1 MNENNTPLLPAVEM
15 TYEAIKDNFA
25 YRRQAKLYLP
35 KSEKLGHG
43 GVVILCTPN
52 RSETMRVMNSGY
64 TTFYRSGYRCY
75 ATPTHFAERIG
86 VHTIRGNKRSE
97 YRKDFLEN
105 RSDKTIRF
113 VSEEELRKLDG
124 RSFIYDMGTM
134 NEVFFRYRLI
144 KSANY
149 LVKTYFDFF
158 NEKIKVVDESYTKR
172 IFYIPVASWFKDDPQ
187 LGIKKQNLNNPLSI
201 ILWCLY
207 KKPEYLSTFV
217 SEKFVLMV
225 VDENNG
231 DFIKIPMTEDMLNT
245 KTSRSIYMKLKNQF
259 RKMACFKVVEED
271 EDDEPQLPEEVKV
284 ELVEGMKRNLTGNT
298 NEKKPKE
305 EDPNIFNMDEKLGD
319 TLSDFDDTPDTNDE
333 DSEEPAESDTEQEI
347 NEEIDGVISAEVEN
361 SEIKTASDA
370 KAAQD
375 RAEHKIKSEVLAAK
389 FVPSYSA
396 EKTAQIEGYAKHQK
410 EVIEKQTIPEMKT
423 KIIDKSDFSKVIS
436 THNPNITQSKFA
448 NFEKSYVEKKLT
460 PDIINSVGVLSK
472 ADYPIFIESIDKVD
486 TSDAFNQK
494 ETWTFNL
501 VDEDGRKQRVVL
513 DIPKI
518 IDNNYVFLS
527 GNKKMILKQ
536 RINRPIVKIAP
547 DTVQICTW
555 YNKCMIQRYG
565 QAVDSKTI
573 ALKKYLSKNDAMY
586 KVIYGN
592 AKVRNKDYR
601 TSLAFDTLAKNIIEM
616 KIGGTRFIFDL
627 PKLQEEMAKV
637 GINEP
642 IILDD
647 QLACGITSG
656 KHVVRFAI
664 DGNNDTSGNSIED
677 VILSKMSDDERRKV
691 KGTSAGKRF
700 AFARMTIMAQKIPVI
715 FFMLFC
721 EGWTKTMEDCK
732 IPYEVYDNTKENRKK
747 DWGETMST
755 IETMDKIIVY
765 PKYPYE
771 NSLLLNGLHG
781 LPISSYTYEE
791 LDYKD
796 TYIDM
801 LSLFYSNSNMA
812 YNLDQFKNFL
822 LDDAS
827 IEMLKDFNQPYELV
841 PLFFYAVQLLV
852 NNQYVSDID
861 VSSMRIR
868 STEIIPQIAYQVV
881 VNAYGKYRKMA
892 GRKRA
897 GKISCPQGEVIKA
910 LLSSSLIDEYSVSNP
925 VKTLEKTHECT
936 VRGSTSEKGIT
947 LNGQNKT
954 NGMTMARRSYDQSMV
969 GVFGVTTS
977 PDAECGVKRVLT
989 VEPNITSTRGY
1000 IEVTPKSD
1008 VEGLNSANL
1017 FTFAESLTPPGV
1029 RHDDP
1034 QRSAMMKAQTS
1045 QMVMVDDATPVLI
1058 GNKVE
1063 TIVPY
1068 HMSGEF
1074 CFVAKQDGQIIDVK
1088 DGVYV
1093 VKYKDGTFDSFE
1105 TNPKIHKNAAEGMYT
1120 EVQFKCD
1127 HEKGYKFV
1135 KDEVLAT
1142 DPRSFTKNADD
1153 KGASMNIGV
1162 LCKVAIVSTYDIYE
1176 DSEPISK
1183 SLSERLGYWVI
1194 NMKPVSF
1201 HKGTYIE
1208 KMVKVGDHVGI
1219 GDPLVVF
1226 DANSGDE
1233 EIEAFLASIKGRDG
1247 IVQDLVESSQT
1258 TIKADE
1264 SGTIEDIRVYSTVP
1278 VEELSPTLQKIV
1290 KQYHAKID
1298 SKAKFLDKYKNKGD
1312 NAYYK
1317 CGQILSETTDV
1328 VESNFG
1334 VIKGTRVEDG
1344 VYIEFYIK
1352 HKDNIKKGDKNT
1364 NYCALKG
1371 VTSHVMPEGQEP
1383 WSEFRPD
1390 EEISA
1395 FVAPLSI
1402 LARKT
1407 PSIYFNLFG
1416 NKVLIEAKRKLKED
1430 YLK

>member
-1 MNENNTPLLPAVEM
+1 MSEIDNSQLIPAMEIAYGSIKENR
-15 TYEAIKDNFA
+15 TYM
-25 YRRQAKLYLP
+25 RQSKLYLP
-35 KSEKLGHG
+35 KNKHTGYD
-43 GVVILCTPN
+43 GVVVMFTPS
-52 RSETMRVMNSGY
+52 REASMDCMNSGFA
-64 TTFYRSGYRCY
+64 TFYMSGYRCY
-75 ATPTHFAERIG
+75 TTPTKFSTRIG
-86 VHTIRGNKRSE
+86 VRTIRANKRTE
-97 YRKDFLEN
+97 YRKDFMEN
-105 RSDKTIRF
+105 RTQKSIRF
-113 VSEEELRKLDG
+113 VSQEELKNLDG
-124 RSFIYDMGTM
+124 RSFIYDMGSWHQL
-134 NEVFFRYRLI
+134 FFQNRLI
-144 KSANY
+144 KSAKY
-149 LVKTYFDFF
+149 MVESYFLFIDD
-158 NEKIKVVDESYTKR
+158 KIKIVTESYTDR
-172 IFYIPVASWFKDDPQ
+172 IIYLPVKPWFAKDPS
-187 LGIKKQNLNNPLSI
+187 LGILKANLNNPLSMI
-201 ILWCLY
+201 MWSLY
-207 KKPEYLSTFV
+207 KKPELLKTLV
-217 SEKFVLMV
+217 SEKYTLLV
-225 VDENNG
+225 VDEENG
-231 DFIKIPMTEDMLNT
+231 EFVKIPMTSDMLNL
-245 KTSRSIYMKLKNQF
+245 KTSKSIYIKLKTQF
-259 RKMACFKVVEED
+259 KKMTFFRVIEED
-271 EDDEPQLPEEVKV
+271 EEIENPVAELKKDD
-284 ELVEGMKRNLTGNT
+284 LVEDMTRKLTGNT
-298 NEKKPKE
+298 TMKKSP
-305 EDPNIFNMDEKLGD
+305 MDDIDDSYREGSSID
-319 TLSDFDDTPDTNDE
+319 DYEDDTT
-333 DSEEPAESDTEQEI
+333 EETETDTEQEI
-347 NEEIDGVISAEVEN
+347 NEEIGEVISSEVYGNEDLTN
-361 SEIKTASDA
+361 GNTDPSEIQDTIEKKVKT
-370 KAAQD
+370 
-375 RAEHKIKSEVLAAK
+375 EVLMTK
-389 FVPSYSA
+389 FVPEYSA
-396 EKTAQIEGYAKHQK
+396 AKTAQIEEYAKHHN
-410 EVIEKQTIPEMKT
+410 EVIEKQTIAEMKT

-436 THNPNITQSKFA
+436 THNENIKQSKFV
-448 NFEKSYVEKKLT
+448 NFEKSYVEKKLK
-460 PDIINSVGVLSK
+460 PDIINSVGKLST

-501 VDEDGRKQRVVL
+501 IDEDGRKQRIVL

-555 YNKCMIQRYG
+555 YNKCMIQRHG

-573 ALKKYLSKNDAMY
+573 SLKKYISKNGDAY
-586 KVIYGN
+586 RIVYGN

-601 TSLAFDTLAKNIIEM
+601 TSLAFDALAKNIVEF
-616 KIGGTRFIFDL
+616 KVGTTRFILDL
-627 PKLQEEMAKV
+627 PKLQEVMKEA

-642 IILDD
+642 MIVDNM
-647 QLACGITSG
+647 LACGITSG
-656 KHVVRFAI
+656 KKVVRCSI
-664 DGNNDTSGNSIED
+664 DGNAESGDSIED
-677 VILSKMSDDERRKV
+677 VIISKMSDEERKKI
-691 KGTSAGKRF
+691 KGTNAGKRF
-700 AFARMTIMAQKIPVI
+700 AYARMTIMAQKIPVI

-721 EGWTKTMEDCK
+721 EGWTATMKDCG
-732 IPYEVYDNTKENRKK
+732 IPYEVYDNTKENRRKN
-747 DWGETMST
+747 WGENMST

-771 NSLLLNGLHG
+771 NSLLLNGLQG

-791 LDYKD
+791 LDSKD

-801 LSLFYSNSNMA
+801 LSLFYSNSNMS

-827 IEMLKDFNQPYELV
+827 IEMLRDFNQPTELV

-936 VRGSTSEKGIT
+936 VRGSTGEKGIT

-954 NGMTMARRSYDQSMV
+954 NGMTMARRAYDQSML
-969 GVFGVTTS
+969 GVFGITTS
-977 PDAECGVKRVLT
+977 PDGECGVKRTLT

-1000 IEVTPKSD
+1000 IEVTPK
-1008 VEGLNSANL
+1008 EETENLNSANL

-1034 QRSAMMKAQTS
+1034 PRSAMMKAQTA

-1063 TIVPY
+1063 TVVPY

-1093 VKYKDGTFDSFE
+1093 VKYKDGTYDSFE
-1105 TNPKIHKNAAEGMYT
+1105 TNPKIHKNASEGMYT
-1120 EVQFKCD
+1120 EVQFTCD

-1135 KDEVLAT
+1135 KDEVLAA
-1142 DPRSFTKNADD
+1142 DPRSFTMNADD

-1183 SLSERLGYWVI
+1183 KLSERLGYWVI

-1201 HKGTYIE
+1201 HKGTYVE
-1208 KMVKVGDHVGI
+1208 KMVNVGDHVGI

-1247 IVQDLVESSQT
+1247 VVQDLIESSQT

-1264 SGTIEDIRVYSTVP
+1264 SGIIEDIRVYTTVP

-1290 KQYHAKID
+1290 KKYQTKIE
-1298 SKAKFLDKYKNKGD
+1298 SKSKFLEKYKNEGD

-1328 VESNFG
+1328 VESNYG
-1334 VIKGTRVEDG
+1334 VIKGTRVDDG

-1383 WSEFRPD
+1383 WSEYRPD

-1395 FVAPLSI
+1395 FIAPLGI

-1407 PSIYFNLFG
+1407 PSIYTNLFG
-1416 NKVLIEAKRKLKED
+1416 NKVLIEAKRKLMED
-1430 YLK
+1430 YMKD

>member
-1 MNENNTPLLPAVEM
+1 MNENNSPLLPAVEV

-25 YRRQAKLYLP
+25 YKHQSKLYLP
-35 KSEKLGHG
+35 KSERLGHD
-43 GVVILCTPN
+43 GVVILCTPSRN
-52 RSETMRVMNSGY
+52 DTMNVINSGY
-64 TTFYRSGYRCY
+64 ATFYRSGYRCFS
-75 ATPTHFAERIG
+75 TPTHFSERIG
-86 VHTIRGNKRSE
+86 VHTIRGNRKSQ
-97 YRKDFLEN
+97 YRKDFMEN

-113 VSEEELRKLDG
+113 VSEEELRNLDG
-124 RSFIYDMGTM
+124 RSFIYDMGIW
-134 NEVFFRYRLI
+134 NELYFKNRLL
-144 KSANY
+144 KSAKYMVDNY
-149 LVKTYFDFF
+149 FKFL
-158 NEKIKVVDESYTKR
+158 NSKIKIVTESYIHR
-172 IFYIPVASWFKDDPQ
+172 IFYIPVKAWFKDNPQ
-187 LGIKKQNLNNPLSI
+187 LGIRKQDLNNPLSMI
-201 ILWCLY
+201 MWCLY
-207 KKPEYLSTFV
+207 KKPEHLSTLV
-217 SEKFVLMV
+217 SEKYVLMV
-225 VDENNG
+225 VDEENG
-231 DFIKIPMTEDMLNT
+231 DFIKIPMTNEMLNT

-259 RKMACFKVVEED
+259 RKMSCFKIVEED
-271 EDDEPQLPEEVKV
+271 DEEESELPEEVKA
-284 ELVEGMKRNLTGNT
+284 ELVKDMTRNLTGNT
-298 NEKKPKE
+298 KQEPKPTE
-305 EDPNIFNMDEKLGD
+305 DDPNIFNMDEKLGD
-319 TLSDFDDTPDTNDE
+319 TLSDYEDTDDETPEEDDTPTE
-333 DSEEPAESDTEQEI
+333 DTEQEI
-347 NEEIDGVISAEVEN
+347 DEEINEVISSEVDN
-361 SEIKTASDA
+361 AEIKTASDA
-370 KAAQD
+370 KAVQD
-375 RAEHKIKSEVLAAK
+375 KAEHKIKTEVLATK
-389 FVPSYSA
+389 FVPTYSA
-396 EKTAQIEGYAKHQK
+396 DKTAKIEGYAKHQQ

-423 KIIDKSDFSKVIS
+423 KIIDNSDFSKVVS
-436 THNPNITQSKFA
+436 THNKNITHSKFA

-460 PDIINSVGVLSK
+460 PDIINSVGILSK

-501 VDEDGRKQRVVL
+501 IDEDGRKQKVVL

-573 ALKKYLSKNDAMY
+573 ALKKYLSKNDAIY
-586 KVIYGN
+586 KVVYGN

-616 KIGGTRFIFDL
+616 KIGGNRFIFDL
-627 PKLQEEMAKV
+627 PKLEEEMRYA
-637 GINEP
+637 GIYEP
-642 IILDD
+642 MMLNDE
-647 QLACGITSG
+647 LACGITSS
-656 KHVVRFAI
+656 KHVIRFAV
-664 DGNNDTSGNSIED
+664 DGNNDTTGKSIED
-677 VILSKMSDDERRKV
+677 VILSKMSDEERHKV
-691 KGTSAGKRF
+691 KGTNAGKRF
-700 AFARMTIMAQKIPVI
+700 AYARMTIMAQKIPVI

-732 IPYEVYDNTKENRKK
+732 IPYEVYDNTRENRKK
-747 DWGETMST
+747 NWGETMST

-781 LPISSYTYEE
+781 LPLSSYTYEE

-936 VRGSTSEKGIT
+936 LRGSTGEKGIT

-969 GVFGVTTS
+969 GVFGITTS

-1000 IEVTPKSD
+1000 IEVTPKED
-1008 VEGLNSANL
+1008 IGALNSANL
-1017 FTFAESLTPPGV
+1017 FSFAESLTPPGV

-1034 QRSAMMKAQTS
+1034 QRSAMMKAQTA

-1063 TIVPY
+1063 TVVPY

-1074 CFVAKQDGQIIDVK
+1074 CFVAKQDGEIIDVK

-1093 VKYKDGTFDSFE
+1093 VKYKDGSYDSFE
-1105 TNPKIHKNAAEGMYT
+1105 TNPKIHKNASEGMYT
-1120 EVQFKCD
+1120 EVQFVCD

-1162 LCKVAIVSTYDIYE
+1162 LCKVAIVSVYDIYE

-1183 SLSERLGYWVI
+1183 NLSERLGYWVI

-1201 HKGTYIE
+1201 HKGTYVE

-1247 IVQDLVESSQT
+1247 IVEDLVESSQT

-1264 SGTIEDIRVYSTVP
+1264 SGIIEDIRVYSTVP
-1278 VEELSPTLQKIV
+1278 VAELSPTLQKIV
-1290 KQYHAKID
+1290 KQYHAKVD
-1298 SKAKFLDKYKNKGD
+1298 AKSKFLDKYKNTGD

-1334 VIKGTRVEDG
+1334 VIKGTRVDDG

-1352 HKDNIKKGDKNT
+1352 HKDNVKKGDKNT
-1364 NYCALKG
+1364 NYSALKG
-1371 VTSHVMPEGQEP
+1371 VTSHIMPEGQEP

-1407 PSIYFNLFG
+1407 PSIYTNLFG
-1416 NKVLIEAKRKLKED
+1416 NKVLIETKRKLKED